1 MWLHYSKHN
10 GKKKLYILIKNP
22 IARVSAT
29 NIMKKIKLIFS
40 EFLDFLRSKKVKE
53 PVESDLIKSNDN
65 DEFAGTDQANE
76 EKNEIKTYQPYAVR
90 VENTTNKAIENVS
103 LFFTYNQN
111 QLSYTPNGDYVEKGL
126 IISSGINNV
135 SYRQISNQLA
145 IEKINVGLTYIQSVT
160 PNQVKEKFNIEQN
173 DANGNFS
180 CKLVSPTIDPYQQ
193 QSHIVAV
200 QEKYPLNGNTAIVL
214 HKVHPKTI
222 VTIYFYPSEIFKN

>member
-1 MWLHYSKHN
+1 MEKVKLLFSQLIEYF
-10 GKKKLYILIKNP
+10 KKQ
-22 IARVSAT
+22 
-29 NIMKKIKLIFS
+29 
-40 EFLDFLRSKKVKE
+40 KVKE
-53 PVESDLIKSNDN
+53 PVQTDLEKSNDN
-65 DEFAGTDQANE
+65 DEFAGTDQVKKE
-76 EKNEIKTYQPYAVR
+76 TNEIKTSQPYAVK

-103 LFFTYNQN
+103 LFFTNNQN
-111 QLSYTPNGDYVEKGL
+111 QLSYTPNGDYVENGL

-180 CKLVSPTIDPYQQ
+180 CKLVSPTIDPYQL

-200 QEKYPLNGNTAIVL
+200 GEKYTLNGNTAIVL

>member
-1 MWLHYSKHN
+1 
-10 GKKKLYILIKNP
+10 
-22 IARVSAT
+22 
-29 NIMKKIKLIFS
+29 MKKIKLIFS

-53 PVESDLIKSNDN
+53 PVQSDLEKSNDK
-65 DEFAGTDQANE
+65 DEFAGTDQVNEKKNTDQANE

-103 LFFTYNQN
+103 LFFTNNQN

-173 DANGNFS
+173 DSNVKFS

-200 QEKYPLNGNTAIVL
+200 REKYPLNGNTAIVL

-222 VTIYFYPSEIFKN
+222 VSIYFYPSEIFKN